1 MKGQILFV
9 DVVSRD
15 FFGVVQEIASL
26 GYEPLFNGGPLLDLS
41 KSHGIASRSW
51 EEWIPADLNAIVE
64 RESARLTASIQ
75 QAVQTPQG
83 RQALSSS
90 FGNWLPRNGQSFFR
104 DLLQLAVQQIQA
116 VEIVQ
121 AIRAAGRL
129 RGVVLGCDNS
139 PVQRGIVLAC
149 RRLGVPTVQL
159 AHAIYG
165 HSKAIARPAGEMHTL
180 YSDYVC
186 VFGERA
192 KRDMIEAGT
201 PEDRIV
207 VTGAPHWEQLSSS
220 LQKVNRDE
228 ACRRLGLDPT
238 RPVVLYTGGYAE
250 GTSGYYPFIARWMER
265 TFRATV
271 DACKSVGQ
279 EVQLI
284 VRPHPHERRRYPV
297 DHATLN
303 STDEMLRSWARAL
316 GHPIAHLSI
325 GDKIDPFR
333 AADIAIATAGS
344 SIIPELMI
352 AGCPVI
358 GVPIFNEA
366 GLLYD
371 ESDGVSIAR
380 EPADIAPI
388 LQRLLNDASERAE
401 MLARQKASLEDLDQP
416 GLSRPSRRIA
426 TAVDRIASDAFRHQ
440 FRAARM
446 LHGYK
451 RPRVLLAAH
460 DFFPFGKAGTERYTR
475 DLGHALQRRGY
486 DVRVI
491 HPRPVLQPGEAC
503 RIEEDYVEGLRV
515 NRLLIPAN
523 VHAAT
528 RLDMIKPLIREYL
541 TESPVDIVHA
551 QHLMGLGPAFLET
564 VKEFALP
571 IVFTAND
578 FWPLCEQV
586 HLMHPSGQVCSGPE
600 TIDKCVQCL
609 RSRFEVKEPEIPQY
623 FYILSDRQYTLKR
636 AMDLVDVVICPS
648 LFLKRTYERHGF
660 VASRMIHLPQ
670 GALLKPRQPRE
681 LRADGI
687 VRFVYLGH
695 VAYRKGLDL
704 LVRAFNRIK
713 LPNAELHIHGMNSE
727 PPYLAQIMATVP
739 AGSKVIYH
747 GEYSADDMPT
757 ILANADLAVVPS
769 RGENYPFVIRE
780 ILHQGVPVIA
790 SNVAGIPEIV
800 TDGRNG
806 RLFRNEDHH
815 QLGDIMR
822 ELAEN
827 PSAIENL
834 RAGIEPIKS
843 IDDDAAD
850 IETIYGH
857 LVGKGVIEGIN
868 FTLVAPSP
876 TSPSVS
882 RAEIGNILAHGFV
895 DAGVPVR
902 EQTNAVQSS
911 SANLLIG
918 YEAIGSVDAM
928 SGMRTIALQFD
939 PLSHLTE
946 DRRRELT
953 QLLGRASEVWTFS
966 SRDAR
971 WFTEKGIKAR
981 VLPLGFAGPIP
992 PRTSAVHD
1000 IDVLFE
1006 GIPNQRQSVAIAE
1019 LEKFCEVARFQGAFG
1034 ATRDDLYRRAKIVLL
1049 LKPEDM
1055 SSIDHAR
1062 VIHLMRAGALIVAE
1076 DASENGFGESIVTAS
1091 KKDLAETVKQYLS
1104 NPELVDK
1111 QKAKQEKWLADH
1123 PFGPLLRRWMDD
1135 HQTTDIVLR
1144 SATFQSPG
1152 IEPRTIDDLG
1162 ASLSKMPAKIG
1173 V

>member
-1 MKGQILFV
+1 MKGQVLFV

-15 FFGVVQEIASL
+15 LFGVVRETASL
-26 GYEPLFNGGPLLDLS
+26 GYEIIFNGGPLAELA
-41 KSHGIASRSW
+41 KQHGVRTRSW
-51 EEWIPADLNAIVE
+51 EEWAPADLNGIVE
-64 RESARLTASIQ
+64 RESARLAASIQ

-83 RQALSSS
+83 RQALTSTL
-90 FGNWLPRNGQSFFR
+90 GNWLPRTGQSFFR
-104 DLLQLAVQQIQA
+104 DLLHLAVQQ
-116 VEIVQ
+116 VQ
-121 AIRAAGRL
+121 AIEIIQSIQSAGELRA
-129 RGVVLGCDNS
+129 VVLGCDNS
-139 PVQRGIVLAC
+139 PVQRAVTLAC
-149 RRLGVPTVQL
+149 RRCGVPTVQL

-180 YSDYVC
+180 YSDYIC
-186 VFGERA
+186 VFGDRA

-201 PEDRIV
+201 PADRIK
-207 VTGAPHWEQLSSS
+207 VTGAPHWESLNSSI
-220 LQKVNRDE
+220 QKVNRED
-228 ACRRLGLDPT
+228 ACRRLGLDPA

-265 TFRATV
+265 TFRATL
-271 DACKSVGQ
+271 DACKSIGQ
-279 EVQLI
+279 EVQLV
-284 VRPHPHERRRYPV
+284 VRPHPHERRRYPL
-297 DHATLN
+297 DSATLHA
-303 STDEMLRSWARAL
+303 TDEMLRAWSREL
-316 GHPIAHLSI
+316 GHPIAHLSL

-333 AADIAIATAGS
+333 AADVGIAAAGS

-358 GVPIFNEA
+358 GVPIFSEA

-371 ESDGVSIAR
+371 EADGISIAR
-380 EPADIAPI
+380 DPGDITPV
-388 LQRLLNDASERAE
+388 LRRLLSETNFREE
-401 MLARQKASLEDLDQP
+401 MLARQQHSIADLDQP
-416 GLSRPSRRIA
+416 GLSSPSRRIA
-426 TAVDRIASDAFRHQ
+426 MTVDRIANDAFRHQ

-451 RPRVLLAAH
+451 RPSVLLAAH

-491 HPRPVLQPGEAC
+491 HPRPVLKHGETC
-503 RIEEDYVEGLRV
+503 RLEEEFVEGLSVARV
-515 NRLLIPAN
+515 LIPAN
-523 VHAAT
+523 VHSAT
-528 RLDMIKPLIREYL
+528 RLDMIKPVVREYL
-541 TESPVDIVHA
+541 RQSPVDIVHA

-564 VKEFALP
+564 VKEFNLP
-571 IVFTAND
+571 VVFTAND

-600 TIDKCVQCL
+600 TVDKCVQCV
-609 RSRFEVKEPEIPQY
+609 RSRFEVKESEISQY
-623 FYILSDRQYTLKR
+623 FYILSDRHYTLR
-636 AMDLVDVVICPS
+636 RSMDLVDVVVCPS
-648 LFLKRTYERHGF
+648 MFLKRTYERHGF
-660 VASRMIHLPQ
+660 VARKMIHLPQ
-670 GALLKPRQPRE
+670 GALLKPRR
-681 LRADGI
+681 LRQQRTDGI

-704 LVRAFNRIK
+704 LVRAFNRVN

-727 PPYLAQIMATVP
+727 PHYLEQIMATVP
-739 AGSKVIYH
+739 AGTKVTYH
-747 GEYSADDMPT
+747 GEYAPDDMPS
-757 ILANADLAVVPS
+757 ILASADVAVVPS

-800 TDGRNG
+800 TDGKNG

-815 QLGDIMR
+815 QLGEILK

-827 PSAIENL
+827 PPAIEAL
-834 RAGIEPIKS
+834 RAGIAPIKS
-843 IDDDAAD
+843 IDEDAAD
-850 IETIYGH
+850 IESIYGH

-902 EQTNAVQSS
+902 EQTNAIHST
-911 SANLLIG
+911 SANVLIG
-918 YEAIGSVDAM
+918 YEAIGSVESLA
-928 SGMRTIALQFD
+928 GMRTIALHFD
-939 PLSHLTE
+939 PLSHVSE
-946 DRRRELT
+946 DRRSELAK
-953 QLLGRASEVWTFS
+953 LLGRANEVWTFS

-992 PRTSAVHD
+992 PRTNNPPD

-1006 GIPNQRQSVAIAE
+1006 GTPNQRQAASIVE
-1019 LEKFCEVARFQGAFG
+1019 LETFCEVARFQGAFG
-1034 ATRDDLYRRAKIVLL
+1034 AARDDLYRRAKVVLL
-1049 LKPEDM
+1049 LKPEET

-1062 VIHLMRAGALIVAE
+1062 VIHLMRAGAFIIAE
-1076 DASENGFGESIVTAS
+1076 DASENGFGEAIVSAPR
-1091 KKDLAETVKQYLS
+1091 KELAQTVKQYLS
-1104 NPELVDK
+1104 DPKLIDA
-1111 QKAKQEKWLADH
+1111 QKAKQERWLAEH

-1135 HQTTDIVLR
+1135 HQSTDIVLR
-1144 SATFQSPG
+1144 SAMFQTEE
-1152 IEPRTIDDLG
+1152 IELPAFDDLG
-1162 ASLSKMPAKIG
+1162 VSDSTLPAVVG